1 MIKSKIGSFSI
12 LSGYEITVL
21 NKKPNVILTLIKPVT
36 KPNSD
41 RTQTNS
47 NNNRQG

>member
-1 MIKSKIGSFSI
+1 MIKSQIGLFSI
-12 LSGYEITVL
+12 LPGYEITVL
-21 NKKPNVILTLIKPVT
+21 NKKSNVILTLIKPVT

-47 NNNRQG
+47 NDHRQG